1 VASFSAP
8 RAADVAVPGAPGA
21 EGAAESLLAPVP
33 GAVLSVNVAPGDT
46 VDAGQPLV
54 LLEAMKME
62 FAVSAPSRGTVKRVA
77 CAPGERVAAG
87 ALLVELGP

>member
-1 VASFSAP
+1 MS
-8 RAADVAVPGAPGA
+8 
-21 EGAAESLLAPVP
+21 GAAEGLLAPVP

-62 FAVSAPSRGTVKRVA
+62 FAVSAPSRGTVRRVA
-77 CAPGERVAAG
+77 CAPGEQVAAG

>member
-1 VASFSAP
+1 MWANAFTSKV
-8 RAADVAVPGAPGA
+8 
-21 EGAAESLLAPVP
+21 APVP

-46 VDAGQPLV
+46 VDACQPLV

-62 FAVSAPSRGTVKRVA
+62 FAVSAPSRGTVRRVA